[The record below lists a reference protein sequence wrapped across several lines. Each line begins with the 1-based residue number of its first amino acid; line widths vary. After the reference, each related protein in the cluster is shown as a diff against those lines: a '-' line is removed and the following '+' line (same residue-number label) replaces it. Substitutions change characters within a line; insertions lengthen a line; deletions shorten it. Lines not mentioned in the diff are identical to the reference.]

1 MVRLMKI
8 MLNSKT
14 TTIKSFEYKRKKIE
28 KTRINNKAIN
38 AKIVVLLKYLSNFS
52 RDLNLPLISCGIEL
66 D

>member
-28 KTRINNKAIN
+28 KTRINNKALN
-38 AKIVVLLKYLSNFS
+38 AKIVVLLKYLRNFS

>member
-14 TTIKSFEYKRKKIE
+14 TTIKSFEYKRKMIE
-28 KTRINNKAIN
+28 KTPINNKALN
-38 AKIVVLLKYLSNFS
+38 GKIVVLLKYLSNFS
-52 RDLNLPLISCGIEL
+52 RDLNLPLINCGIEL